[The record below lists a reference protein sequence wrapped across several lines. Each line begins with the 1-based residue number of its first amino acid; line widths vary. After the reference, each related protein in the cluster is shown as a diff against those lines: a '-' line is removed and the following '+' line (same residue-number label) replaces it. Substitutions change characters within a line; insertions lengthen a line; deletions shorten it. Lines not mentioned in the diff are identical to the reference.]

1 MMSIFKPLHQLL
13 SIESCPTQKK
23 SLNHR
28 DCATGDGKKDH
39 SWASIASQEISIAGT
54 DALPLKM
61 IT

>member
-13 SIESCPTQKK
+13 SIGSYLNQKK

-28 DCATGDGKKDH
+28 DYATGDGH
-39 SWASIASQEISIAGT
+39 SWASIVSQEISIAGT